1 MTKTIN
7 GYQFTLL
14 LDILTEDDQENNII
28 KRYNV
33 HYDSR
38 NLGSLTHQRTGRIVP
53 HPGGEHRETVWIL
66 NLSVPPHELYRNNYS
81 TMSAAL
87 DEAVKFIQENLQ

>member
-14 LDILTEDDQENNII
+14 LDTLSSDDLEENII
-28 KRYNV
+28 KRYLV
-33 HYDSR
+33 HYSSKA
-38 NLGSLTHQRTGRIVP
+38 LGTLTHQRIGRIVP

-66 NLSVPPHELYRNNYS
+66 NLSVPPHDLYKNNYP
-81 TMSAAL
+81 TMTASL
-87 DEAVKFIQENLQ
+87 DKAVKFIQENLQ